1 MPNCI
6 HAEKLFRQLH
16 SITMNKLKLLWASKR
31 VECRAHAKLE
41 CTRFCCCHLFV
52 DYLSNENEWET
63 SESEQLLDWLLVK
76 FTNLYIFNGISD
88 AGKSYET
95 HENLFKKQRFVLE
108 CNRIRSQL
116 KLHPTSPIF
125 RNRNFHCY
133 SIANEWIE
141 SETEY
146 VLHTRKLLPKTKWRR
161 RIKNKLKTKNSKLHE
176 NLQTRNSSR
185 VQSDDDGRVEDV
197 AHTARR

>member
-1 MPNCI
+1 MYVDSRRSVDMPNCI

-95 HENLFKKQRFVLE
+95 HENLFKKQRFELE
-108 CNRIRSQL
+108 KAFAHSSNFIQHPRYSVTEIFTAIQLRMNGLKVKLNTCCTLANCCQKRSG
-116 KLHPTSPIF
+116 
-125 RNRNFHCY
+125 
-133 SIANEWIE
+133 
-141 SETEY
+141 
-146 VLHTRKLLPKTKWRR
+146 
-161 RIKNKLKTKNSKLHE
+161 
-176 NLQTRNSSR
+176 
-185 VQSDDDGRVEDV
+185 DDE
-197 AHTARR
+197 